1 MQNDMAQNDSVCLLC
16 GEQFKSAIAM
26 KNHILKTEEPKH
38 QLLSFVYKEL
48 KIKCKEINLYVDK
61 YRDFFDKVTEDTLS
75 MSKEALLNKI
85 KTDIQLEKEKKLE
98 EKNKE
103 KEQRKL
109 QRHMQDIQRLA
120 ELEEKR
126 NIEKRLEK
134 DLFNSMP
141 LEDRPKSIVEE
152 FYTMIHSRCYNYAI
166 EVKLIKSLYTK
177 QKLTSKQVHFVIEYM
192 AKMGCQNL
200 RSINFKLNEA
210 LDFKANMDLI
220 KQEGTVPHLVKYFYK
235 QSHMRMNVKTFM
247 KEVNIIKSSM
257 LANHLS
263 IEQVK
268 NVIDGMIKNK
278 VTVLLWFDN
287 YVSRFSNIEQTVDP
301 IHTCTNTREIKMNVK
316 EVVNGNMTV
325 DKISKR
331 IKKDCIKKI
340 YEIFKEGKFND
351 KYNYLEWAYKINLPL
366 NKEMVDYA
374 NEHNKERCSRFDIWG
389 QKVVS
394 SNSDVLKKKYEN
406 VINLYK
412 DWLSKL
418 PNA

>member
-1 MQNDMAQNDSVCLLC
+1 
-16 GEQFKSAIAM
+16 
-26 KNHILKTEEPKH
+26 
-38 QLLSFVYKEL
+38 
-48 KIKCKEINLYVDK
+48 
-61 YRDFFDKVTEDTLS
+61 
-75 MSKEALLNKI
+75 
-85 KTDIQLEKEKKLE
+85 
-98 EKNKE
+98 
-103 KEQRKL
+103 
-109 QRHMQDIQRLA
+109 
-120 ELEEKR
+120 
-126 NIEKRLEK
+126 
-134 DLFNSMP
+134 
-141 LEDRPKSIVEE
+141 
-152 FYTMIHSRCYNYAI
+152 
-166 EVKLIKSLYTK
+166 
-177 QKLTSKQVHFVIEYM
+177 
-192 AKMGCQNL
+192 
-200 RSINFKLNEA
+200 
-210 LDFKANMDLI
+210 
-220 KQEGTVPHLVKYFYK
+220 
-235 QSHMRMNVKTFM
+235 M

-389 QKVVS
+389 QKVAS